1 MHQPGPGARDP
12 LSSPFPLTM
21 QILDQDQVAAR
32 LPYAPLIQA
41 LRQAFQDGATVP
53 PRHHH
58 TVESGSGSPGT
69 LLLMPAWTTGA
80 PLVVKIV
87 TVFPDNGERGLPAVM
102 GTVLV
107 LEGETGRPLALLDG
121 GELTA
126 RRTAAA
132 SALAAD
138 LLAHPEATDLLVV
151 GTGRMARELV
161 RAHQVVRSL
170 TRIGIWGRSS
180 DRARALVDE
189 LRTAEAVGVNGG
201 PTPPLPSLR
210 VVQDLQ
216 EAVQG
221 ADMVSCAT
229 LSSTPLV
236 QGDWLK
242 PGAHLDLVGAF
253 TPRMREA
260 DARAVARSRVFV
272 DTREGALKEGG
283 DLLMAGLEGSFQ
295 PEDIVAEL
303 RELCLETQRGRRTSD
318 EITLFKSVGTAL
330 EDLAAA
336 RLVLARG

>member
-1 MHQPGPGARDP
+1 MQLLDP
-12 LSSPFPLTM
+12 
-21 QILDQDQVAAR
+21 DQVAAR
-32 LPYAPLIQA
+32 LPYPPLIQA

-53 PRHHH
+53 LRHHH

-69 LLLMPAWTTGA
+69 LLLMPAWTAGG
-80 PLVVKIV
+80 PLVIKIV

-102 GTVLV
+102 GTVMV

-161 RAHQVVRSL
+161 RAHQVVRPL
-170 TRIGIWGRSS
+170 TRIGIWGRSP
-180 DRARALVDE
+180 DRALALVDE
-189 LRTAEAVGVNGG
+189 LRRAEASDVSGG
-201 PTPPLPSLR
+201 LTPPLPSLR

-221 ADMVSCAT
+221 ADIVSCAT

-253 TPRMREA
+253 TPRMRET
-260 DARAVARSRVFV
+260 DAGAVARSRIFV

-295 PEDIVAEL
+295 PEDIVADL
-303 RELCLETQRGRRTSD
+303 RELCLEPQRGRRTND